1 MQGCAVALPLL
12 VGQVSL
18 VLGLPSWW
26 SRRMQPPGHF
36 EEPSGQ
42 GKRAWRAALS
52 LCSRGAVGLPVG
64 VGVSAGVAVG
74 VGVSVNQVWL

>member
-1 MQGCAVALPLL
+1 
-12 VGQVSL
+12 
-18 VLGLPSWW
+18 
-26 SRRMQPPGHF
+26 MQPPGHF